1 MIQKLKISPNTILNL
16 NKLETGISFLKQEN
30 IVKNFSYNIHY
41 HHRGLIVNIKYSVND
56 DFIIYFYDEYH
67 ANNIQ
72 KNTSNILQLLIQV
85 IYFLKNFSINEIKNK
100 IAHINYT
107 KYSFLK
113 LEYTYFWD
121 FIKNFKI
128 QMNKSTSYS
137 RLQIKLSDLKIIHY
151 ISDGCILY
159 NYYNL
164 YYTHY
169 KSIFNHIKIINSN
182 SFIKQMSDLQIRIK
196 NFTIKIKYHLRY
208 NIRIVQKLTIQYS
221 QEQIRSIY
229 KYCTINSSIQKSDF
243 LYNIYKTIAEKKLYI
258 SLQLIH
264 QIINDKYIYDIVKY
278 PYFNFSLLMYLNLDP
293 IKPIIYMPYI
303 YQYILLNY
311 NLVIDL
317 PPIAENVKQHTFI
330 FKLKF
335 NIYNVD
341 KYLLLRQLNNNY
353 INLKN
358 AYNFKIPYGIHYLL
372 NAKYKI
378 STIKYISTYIFIN
391 YIKSFSYKIH
401 SFHNANNKKLL
412 HKNHIIIGFG
422 IQVYIPLKQIPELSC
437 EYYINDHSEK
447 FFHISTYVK

>member
-1 MIQKLKISPNTILNL
+1 MILNL

-30 IVKNFSYNIHY
+30 IIKNFIYKIHY
-41 HHRGLIVNIKYSVND
+41 HHKGLIVNIKYSIND
-56 DFIIYFYDEYH
+56 DFIIYFYDEYN

-72 KNTSNILQLLIQV
+72 KNPSSILKLLTQL
-85 IYFLKNFSINEIKNK
+85 IYFLKNFSINKIKNK
-100 IAHINYT
+100 IAHTSYT

-113 LEYTYFWD
+113 LEHTYFWH
-121 FIKNFKI
+121 FIKKLKI
-128 QMNKSTSYS
+128 QINKSTSYR
-137 RLQIKLSDLKIIHY
+137 RLQIKLSDLRIIHY
-151 ISDGCILY
+151 MSDYCILY
-159 NYYNL
+159 NYYKL
-164 YYTHY
+164 YYSYY
-169 KSIFNHIKIINSN
+169 KSIFNHIKIINSY
-182 SFIKQMSDLQIRIK
+182 SFIKQMSDLQISIK
-196 NFTIKIKYHLRY
+196 NFTIKIKYHLSY

-229 KYCTINSSIQKSDF
+229 RYYTINLNIQKSDF
-243 LYNIYKTIAEKKLYI
+243 LYNIYRTIAEKKLYL

-264 QIINDKYIYDIVKY
+264 QVINDNYIDNIVKY
-278 PYFNFSLLMYLNLDP
+278 PYFNFSLLMYLNLGP
-293 IKPIIYMPYI
+293 IKPIIYIPCI

-311 NLVIDL
+311 NLVIKL
-317 PPIAENVKQHTFI
+317 PPIVHNVKEHTFI

-335 NIYNVD
+335 NIYNID

-358 AYNFKIPYGIHYLL
+358 TYNFEIPYGIHYLL

-378 STIKYISTYIFIN
+378 SIIKHISTYIFIN

-412 HKNHIIIGFG
+412 HKNHIIIGCG
-422 IQVYIPLKQIPELSC
+422 IQVYIPLKQIPELSF
-437 EYYINDHSEK
+437 EYYITDHSEK